1 MCLCPEL
8 QSDGQKNHIPFLFP
22 KKFSMT
28 SMEKDV
34 MRVQKDA
41 DVQKNKQIFIRLPG
55 VAYDVG
61 LFCCYTDGEQEVIND
76 KCDT

>member
-1 MCLCPEL
+1 
-8 QSDGQKNHIPFLFP
+8 
-22 KKFSMT
+22 MT

-41 DVQKNKQIFIRLPG
+41 DVQKNKQIFNRLSG
-55 VAYDVG
+55 VAYNVG
-61 LFCCYTDGEQEVIND
+61 SFCCYADGEQEVIND